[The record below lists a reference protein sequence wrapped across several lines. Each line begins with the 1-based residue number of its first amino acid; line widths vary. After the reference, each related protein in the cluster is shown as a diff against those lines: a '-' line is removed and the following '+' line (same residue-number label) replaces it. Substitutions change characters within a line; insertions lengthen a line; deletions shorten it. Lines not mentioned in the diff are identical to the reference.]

1 MPPGRCRRGCGGREQ
16 ETAGIVEEKA
26 RQINVWRAFL
36 SFATLL
42 RPTSAVPTQKKESV
56 FEVSSSMWC
65 PRCKSTRVQ
74 RGYNDS
80 AFVFQLAGLQ
90 ELLCNNCGLEFKGFD
105 PLRRFQ
111 RKPSPQRE
119 TTSSRRRFP
128 RFKVRLPATIALV
141 ERNPVTWDVSYSAS
155 SRGQCE
161 TLSQGGMALAFVG
174 SRFPAEQL
182 TRPGCQLYVTVNL
195 PAAIIA
201 AVVSTI
207 TCDRIGPRNQK
218 KWFVGTAITQMSD
231 SDAAKL
237 VAYLNKQVA
246 SEPLVLYG

>member
-1 MPPGRCRRGCGGREQ
+1 
-16 ETAGIVEEKA
+16 
-26 RQINVWRAFL
+26 
-36 SFATLL
+36 
-42 RPTSAVPTQKKESV
+42 
-56 FEVSSSMWC
+56 MWC

-80 AFVFQLAGLQ
+80 AFVLQLAGLH

-105 PLRRFQ
+105 PLRRFE
-111 RKPSPQRE
+111 RKPSRQRE
-119 TTSSRRRFP
+119 AINNRRRFP

-141 ERNPVTWDVSYSAS
+141 DRNPLTWDVSYSAS

-161 TLSQGGMALAFVG
+161 TISQGGMALAFVG

-182 TRPGCQLYVTVNL
+182 TRPGCPLYVTVNL
-195 PAAIIA
+195 PAGIIA

-207 TCDRIGPRNQK
+207 TCERIGPRNQQ
-218 KWFVGTAITQMSD
+218 KWFVGTVITQMSD

-237 VAYLNKQVA
+237 GAYLAKQGT
-246 SEPLVLYG
+246 SEPLLMYG